1 MSQHYCHFG
10 KSTTFKQV
18 EEFPVN
24 QELQKAIV
32 EQRLGN
38 SKILYSSQKAS
49 MARAW
54 ELRDLLTGA
63 TSTDHKYSQNSVTT
77 AAVTHPEIKNHLDI
91 FRLFINYIHR
101 TEVPDFRTANNG
113 QVTNSSK
120 FMLRPLMLRAY
131 NVHINLE
138 HCREMS
144 YFIKNLVHALKSL
157 SANKNT
163 LHPYPLTA
171 HSQTKLSTFWHPS
184 SSKHVFFQDLW
195 IQPTL
200 FPDLNH

>member
-1 MSQHYCHFG
+1 MSQHYCRFG
-10 KSTTFKQV
+10 KSTSSFKQV
-18 EEFPVN
+18 GELPVN

-63 TSTDHKYSQNSVTT
+63 TSIDHKYSQNSITT
-77 AAVTHPEIKNHLDI
+77 ASVTHPEIKNCLDI
-91 FRLFINYIHR
+91 FRLFINSTHR

-120 FMLRPLMLRAY
+120 LMLRPLMLRAY
-131 NVHINLE
+131 NVRINLE
-138 HCREMS
+138 HCRETS
-144 YFIKNLVHALKSL
+144 YFIK
-157 SANKNT
+157 T
-163 LHPYPLTA
+163 LCMLWNPFQLTRT
-171 HSQTKLSTFWHPS
+171 HFTHTH
-184 SSKHVFFQDLW
+184 
-195 IQPTL
+195 
-200 FPDLNH
+200 